1 MTRLLRRLWLSLGVR
16 MAFYYGLLVGITLLV
31 TLGIVH
37 LQTVGVMHQSIERQV
52 RTASQQLMARHAEG
66 GVDSA
71 ASDIERSLR
80 DDVHSDV
87 EVYLLLDAEGR
98 RVAGNI
104 EPLIPP
110 GGGAEVI
117 EPRRAVLRS
126 GRPVVAHVQWRALP
140 EGAWLVAG
148 QDLSELELLQQMIEN
163 ASVAA
168 AMFALLLLAGGTFLF
183 RVELE
188 RSIAALRRTAARI
201 AAGRLQER
209 VELEGDEDE
218 FGLLKH
224 DINQMLDR
232 IQQLMDGVRNVS
244 DSIAHN
250 VRTPLTRVILRLGVA
265 QDEKQPAAS
274 RQAEIAAAVQDLQD
288 LTRTFEKLLQIAEAE
303 SGARRRRFQAV
314 ALHEIADDVVELY
327 QPVAESRGSRLLR
340 EPSDEAHVRG
350 DRDLLA
356 DALSNLVDNAI
367 KYAGDGATIR
377 VGTTAGPTSVLL
389 TVQDDGPGVPAGE
402 YERMGSRF
410 HRLDRSKPGY
420 GLGLASVR
428 AMAILHG
435 GALRFENAAPG
446 LRVRMTL
453 PPATSSPV
461 LPAN

>member
-1 MTRLLRRLWLSLGVR
+1 
-16 MAFYYGLLVGITLLV
+16 
-31 TLGIVH
+31 
-37 LQTVGVMHQSIERQV
+37 MHQSIERQV
-52 RTASQQLMARHAEG
+52 RTASQQLMARYADG
-66 GVDSA
+66 GMESV

-80 DDVHSDV
+80 DDVHSDL
-87 EVYLLLDAEGR
+87 EVYLLLDASGR

-104 EPLIPP
+104 EPLPP
-110 GGGAEVI
+110 PVGETEVI
-117 EPRRAVLRS
+117 EPRRALQRS
-126 GRPVVAHVQWRALP
+126 GRPVVAHVHWRALP

-148 QDLSELELLQQMIEN
+148 QDLSELELLQQLIGN
-163 ASVAA
+163 ASAAA

-188 RSIAALRRTAARI
+188 RSVAALRRTAARI
-201 AAGRLQER
+201 AAGQLQER
-209 VELEGDEDE
+209 VALEGDEDE

-250 VRTPLTRVILRLGVA
+250 VRTPLTRVILRLHVA
-265 QDEKQPAAS
+265 QDEKLPAAA
-274 RQAEIAAAVQDLQD
+274 RQAEIAAAMQDLQD

-303 SGARRRRFQAV
+303 SGSQRRRFRSV

-340 EPSDEAHVRG
+340 EPGGEARVQG

-377 VGTTAGPTSVLL
+377 VGTAADARSVLL

-410 HRLDRSKPGY
+410 YRLDRSRPGY

-446 LRVRMTL
+446 LRVQMAL
-453 PPATSSPV
+453 PPSPSGPV
-461 LPAN
+461 LPAD